1 MRVRNQLRLFLLAA
15 AMVFLAVGVAWAEA
29 PRNVILMIGDGM
41 GFGQVKAA
49 SLYAAGAEGKL
60 PFEAYYRGEMTT
72 HSSDSHRTR
81 DHATDSA
88 AAATALATGH
98 KTTNGRL
105 SVTPDGRPLQTVLEI
120 LRDRG
125 KWTGLVTTV
134 PMTHATPAGFA
145 AHSDSRGD
153 YERIAADYFERS
165 RPNVLFGAYWADGKG
180 VTEAKALAAGYVVVR
195 TRDELADFVQA
206 NGAKKTPGVF
216 SAQHPSGPS
225 GKRHLESFSP
235 PPHLSGQFAAGQLPY
250 EFDDANRQGAP
261 SITYDTVPHLA
272 EMTSAALEVL
282 ARGPDGF
289 FLMVEGGAIDWACHA
304 NHLERT
310 VGETL
315 AFAKAFQAVLDWMG
329 RRDDTL
335 VIITADH
342 ECGGLWVV
350 QPKGAGEYPDVFWAS
365 KGHSGANVP
374 LYALG
379 PGAERFDGVVDNTDL
394 FSVMAGEDPPAPQSQ
409 GAVTAEP
416 AAVAP

>member
-1 MRVRNQLRLFLLAA
+1 MRVRNRLHLFLLAA
-15 AMVFLAVGVAWAEA
+15 ALVFLAVGSASAEA
-29 PRNVILMIGDGM
+29 PRNVILLIGDGM
-41 GFGQVKAA
+41 GFEQVKAA
-49 SLYAAGAEGKL
+49 ALYATGKPGGL
-60 PFEAYYRGEMTT
+60 ALEPYYRGEVTT
-72 HSSDSHRTR
+72 HSSNSHQTG

-105 SVTPDGRPLQTVLEI
+105 SVTPDGRPLQTVLEV

-134 PMTHATPAGFA
+134 PITHATPAGFA
-145 AHSDSRGD
+145 AHNDNRGD

-165 RPNVLFGAYWADGKG
+165 RPNVLFGAYWADGRG
-180 VTEAKALAAGYVVVR
+180 VTEAKALAAGYAVVR

-235 PPHLSGQFAAGQLPY
+235 PPYLSGQFAAGQLPN
-250 EFDDANRQGAP
+250 EFDDANRQGEP
-261 SITYDTVPHLA
+261 SVTYDTVPHLA
-272 EMTSAALEVL
+272 EMTRAALEIL

-315 AFAKAFQAVLDWMG
+315 AFARAFQVALDWAEG
-329 RRDDTL
+329 RQDTL
-335 VIITADH
+335 ILVTADH
-342 ECGGLWVV
+342 ETGGLRVV
-350 QPKGAGEYPDVFWAS
+350 QPKDAGEYPDVFWAS

-379 PGAERFDGVVDNTDL
+379 PGAERFDGIVDNTDL
-394 FSVMAGEDPPAPQSQ
+394 FSVMAGEDPPAPQPEI
-409 GAVTAEP
+409 AVTAEE